1 MRVILSFMRVI
12 FWFIR
17 VIFGSEGLYS
27 GSKGG
32 VICYPYSMFTT
43 SSPRERDVVKK
54 GEKGNLSNFCS
65 H

>member
-27 GSKGG
+27 GSEG
-32 VICYPYSMFTT
+32 VISFPCSMSTT

-54 GEKGNLSNFCS
+54 GEKGSLRNFCS
-65 H
+65 T

>member
-27 GSKGG
+27 GSKRGYMFSIQYVDY
-32 VICYPYSMFTT
+32 VISKGKGCG
-43 SSPRERDVVKK
+43 KK
-54 GEKGNLSNFCS
+54 NGKRVI
-65 H
+65 

>member
-17 VIFGSEGLYS
+17 VIFGSEGYILVQR
-27 GSKGG
+27 G
-32 VICYPYSMFTT
+32 VICFPYSMLTM

-54 GEKGNLSNFCS
+54 GGKGNLRNVCS

>member
-32 VICYPYSMFTT
+32 YMLTT

-54 GEKGNLSNFCS
+54 GKRVI
-65 H
+65 